1 MRARVFKDRL
11 NWDVA
16 VENGRERDS
25 YDDLNPAYVVS
36 IDEPTGRVRG
46 SVRILPTTGRHM
58 MRDIFNSLFDEPLE
72 IQSPVIWECTRFC
85 IHPDFDRHVTPTGLN
100 VATCEILQGICDT
113 ALRAGVKQI
122 LGVSEI
128 GMLRIYRRSGWSPE
142 IVGRAVPPFTAPIFA
157 GLWDVSTEVSRT
169 IAARAGL
176 ADRAH
181 VEPLAA

>member
-1 MRARVFKDRL
+1 
-11 NWDVA
+11 
-16 VENGRERDS
+16 
-25 YDDLNPAYVVS
+25 
-36 IDEPTGRVRG
+36 
-46 SVRILPTTGRHM
+46 
-58 MRDIFNSLFDEPLE
+58 
-72 IQSPVIWECTRFC
+72 
-85 IHPDFDRHVTPTGLN
+85 
-100 VATCEILQGICDT
+100 
-113 ALRAGVKQI
+113 
-122 LGVSEI
+122 VSEI